1 MQRVVCF
8 ILGGGHGSGL
18 YPLTLNRSVPAV
30 PLAGKYRL
38 IDVPVSN
45 CINSGIQRIFVLTQ
59 YQSVSLHRH
68 VTNTFKMDPF
78 HGGFVEVLA
87 AQQTNEASDWYKG
100 TGDALRKN
108 LSYAEG
114 DGGCTDVLVL
124 SADQLYRMDFRSLVM
139 GHRASGAA
147 CTIPVTSVGPNRARR
162 MGIVELDAGQWV
174 RGFVEKPSAESLD
187 TLYRENAEDASR
199 PFLASMGIYLFQLSA
214 LKEAFA
220 SLPNATDL
228 VTQVIPTL
236 VNPGRV
242 RAHRHHG
249 FWEDMGTIRS
259 YFSTHMAL
267 AGEKPPFEFHS
278 TEGVIYTRMRN
289 LPGSR
294 VQSCTV
300 RNTLVSDGCEI
311 GEASVLEQSVIGVRS
326 VIGKRVTLRNSILM
340 GSNFTE
346 SPADRELR
354 AGSAEPPMGIGEG
367 TIIEQAIIDKNFRIG
382 RDCRLVNAG
391 QVQFADGPFYSIRDG
406 VILLPANAVVPDG
419 TIIS

>member
-68 VTNTFKMDPF
+68 VNNTFKMDPF

-108 LSYAEG
+108 LGYA
-114 DGGCTDVLVL
+114 DSDACTDVLVL
-124 SADQLYRMDFRSLVM
+124 SADQLYRMDFRSLVQ

-147 CTIPVTSVGPNRARR
+147 CTIPVTPVGPNRARR

-174 RGFVEKPSAESLD
+174 RGFVEKPNPENLD
-187 TLYRENAEDASR
+187 SLYRESAEDPSR
-199 PFLASMGIYLFQLSA
+199 PFLASMGIYMFQLSA
-214 LKEAFA
+214 LKEVFA
-220 SLPNATDL
+220 SLPAATDL
-228 VTQVIPTL
+228 VTQVLPAL

-249 FWEDMGTIRS
+249 FWEDLGTVRS
-259 YFSTHMAL
+259 YYATHMAL
-267 AGEKPPFEFHS
+267 AGEKPPFDFHS
-278 TEGVIYTRMRN
+278 AEGVIYTRMRN

-294 VQSCTV
+294 AQGCSI
-300 RNTLVSDGCEI
+300 RNTLVSDGCEL
-311 GEASVLEQSVIGVRS
+311 GEGSCLEQSVIGVRS
-326 VIGKRVTLRNSILM
+326 VIGNRVTLRNTILM
-340 GSNFTE
+340 GSNYSE
-346 SPADRELR
+346 SDSDRDIR
-354 AGSAEPPMGIGEG
+354 AGSAEPPLGIGDG

-382 RDCRLVNAG
+382 RDCRLVNAA

-406 VILLPANAVVPDG
+406 IILLPANTVVPDG

>member
-18 YPLTLNRSVPAV
+18 YPLTLSRSVPAV

-45 CINSGIQRIFVLTQ
+45 CINSGIPRIFVLTQ

-68 VTNTFKMDPF
+68 VTNTYKMDPF

-108 LSYAEG
+108 LGHADS
-114 DGGCTDVLVL
+114 DGCTDVLVL
-124 SADQLYRMDFRSLVM
+124 SADQLYRMDFRALVQ

-147 CTIPVTSVGPNRARR
+147 CTLPVTSVGPNRARR
-162 MGIVELDAGQWV
+162 MGIVEIDAGQWV
-174 RGFVEKPSAESLD
+174 RSFVEKPGPEFLD
-187 TLYRENAEDASR
+187 GLYRENAEDPSR

-214 LKEAFA
+214 LKEILD
-220 SLPNATDL
+220 SRPTATDL
-228 VTQVIPTL
+228 VTQILPLL

-242 RAHRHHG
+242 RAHRHYG
-249 FWEDMGTIRS
+249 FWEDMGTVRS
-259 YFSTHMAL
+259 YFATHMAL

-278 TEGVIYTRMRN
+278 PEGVIYTRMRN

-294 VQSCTV
+294 VQSSSI

-311 GEASVLEQSVIGVRS
+311 SEGSHLEQSIIGVRS
-326 VIGKRVTLRNSILM
+326 ILGRNVTLRNTILL
-340 GSNFTE
+340 GSNYSE
-346 SPADRELR
+346 SPAERSLR
-354 AGSAEPPMGIGEG
+354 TGSAEPPLGIGEG
-367 TIIEQAIIDKNFRIG
+367 TIIEQAILDKNFRVG
-382 RDCRLVNAG
+382 RDCRLVNSN

>member
-18 YPLTLNRSVPAV
+18 YPLTLSRSVPAV

-45 CINSGIQRIFVLTQ
+45 CINSGIPSIFILTQ

-68 VTNTFKMDPF
+68 VTNTYKMDPF

-108 LSYAEG
+108 LSHAEI
-114 DGGCTDVLVL
+114 DGCTDVLVL
-124 SADQLYRMDFRSLVM
+124 SADQLYRMDFRTLVQ

-147 CTIPVTSVGPNRARR
+147 CTLPVTSVGPNRARR
-162 MGIVELDAGQWV
+162 MGIVEIDAGQWV
-174 RGFVEKPSAESLD
+174 RSFVEKPGPEFLD
-187 TLYRENAEDASR
+187 GLYRENAEDPSR
-199 PFLASMGIYLFQLSA
+199 PFLASMGIYLFQMSA
-214 LKEAFA
+214 LKEILAK
-220 SLPNATDL
+220 LPNATDL
-228 VTQVIPTL
+228 VTQILPLL

-242 RAHRHHG
+242 RAHRHYG
-249 FWEDMGTIRS
+249 FWEDLGTVRS
-259 YFSTHMAL
+259 YFATHMAL

-278 TEGVIYTRMRN
+278 PEGVIYTRMRN

-294 VQSCTV
+294 VQSSSI
-300 RNTLVSDGCEI
+300 RNTLISDGCEI
-311 GEASVLEQSVIGVRS
+311 SEGSQLEQSVIGVRS
-326 VIGKRVTLRNSILM
+326 VLGRNVTLRNTILL
-340 GSNFTE
+340 GSNYSE
-346 SPADRELR
+346 SPAERSLR
-354 AGSAEPPMGIGEG
+354 TGSAEPPLGIGDG
-367 TIIEQAIIDKNFRIG
+367 TIIEQAILDKNFRVG
-382 RDCRLVNAG
+382 RNCRLVNSC

-419 TIIS
+419 TTIS

>member
-18 YPLTLNRSVPAV
+18 YPLTLSRSVPAV

-68 VTNTFKMDPF
+68 VTNTYKMDPF

-108 LSYAEG
+108 LGYA
-114 DGGCTDVLVL
+114 DSDGCTDVLVL
-124 SADQLYRMDFRSLVM
+124 SADQLYRMDFRSLVQ

-174 RGFVEKPSAESLD
+174 RGFVEKPSAENLD
-187 TLYRENAEDASR
+187 SLYRENAEDPSR

-214 LKEAFA
+214 IKEVFA
-220 SLPNATDL
+220 SLPAATDL
-228 VTQVIPTL
+228 VTQVLPAL

-242 RAHRHHG
+242 RGHRHHG
-249 FWEDMGTIRS
+249 FWEDLGTIRS
-259 YFSTHMAL
+259 YFTTHMAL

-278 TEGVIYTRMRN
+278 SEGVIYTRMRN

-294 VQSCTV
+294 AQSCVV
-300 RNTLVSDGCEI
+300 RNTLISDGCEI
-311 GEASVLEQSVIGVRS
+311 GEGSYLEQSVIGVRS
-326 VIGKRVTLRNSILM
+326 VIGKKVTLRNTILM
-340 GSNFTE
+340 GSNYSE
-346 SPADRELR
+346 SSADRELR
-354 AGSAEPPMGIGEG
+354 SGSAEPPLGIGEG